1 MFGFRVNTIVF
12 SSAFNSQLDSFDNDA
27 TVCNCDE
34 GHWDMA
40 LLLKPS
46 LKPPPNSLTNRKGL
60 GPRILESQYLMRAL
74 RLKSENMAMC
84 LLSKMSLRVRML
96 NSGELGK
103 FVFSNDEQHSQLKI
117 VQSGSIYDISLR
129 IREIIGLRLFI
140 PRNYS
145 LKSSRLS

>member
-74 RLKSENMAMC
+74 RLKSENMAM
-84 LLSKMSLRVRML
+84 
-96 NSGELGK
+96 GELGK